1 MSLNHRILLALAAVL
16 ALNTVL
22 LVAVTGE
29 QMGRTFTAQGREFVG
44 DALNAADR
52 RFRRTGQEIGAAV
65 AAVGRDRAWIGLLEA
80 AAKGEVR
87 RDSHGV
93 VAAADDRR
101 GAELDV
107 LRAYDSAGVVLSSS
121 PDRERFGAREPE
133 AIALAS
139 LPASELELLTLEV
152 NGVPEHALVQVSRP
166 AGDVVLLGGRL
177 VDDRFV
183 AALGE
188 FPGVVAAA
196 RIDGDWI
203 GAAAAG
209 IPPSGLDGDPSG
221 AVSYR
226 DGRLLATRR
235 LLGDRM
241 RLTVVADVSTMA
253 ALRGR
258 LARAAVAV
266 GVLSLVLSAALAL
279 LLSRSLSRP
288 LNELVRA
295 IERVGAGRWEEPVR
309 VRTRARELVKLE
321 EAFNGMIAALG
332 RERAALQRAE
342 RAAAWREAAQRVA
355 HEIKNALTPLQI
367 AWERLQAAAA
377 DATTGDREA
386 REARSRTMAREIA
399 TLRRIVGEFSELARW
414 PEPRFQPVDVSELAR
429 AAAALYAD
437 GGRSIRVRASES
449 APARADPGQITRA
462 IANLIQNALDATS
475 VRGEVQISTYVN
487 AGRSVLE
494 VSDDGPGMDE
504 KTRAKIFTP
513 YFTTREGGTGL
524 GLSIVERVADAHGA
538 EIEVHTAP
546 GEGATFRL
554 RFPPVDAG
562 AG

>member
-1 MSLNHRILLALAAVL
+1 L

-29 QMGRTFTAQGREFVG
+29 QTRRTFTAQAREFAG
-44 DALNAADR
+44 DALDAADR
-52 RFRRTGQEIGAAV
+52 RFRRTGEEIGAAV

-107 LRAYDSAGVVLSSS
+107 LRAYDSGGVVLSSS
-121 PDRERFGAREPE
+121 PDRERFGARDPE
-133 AIALAS
+133 VLALAS
-139 LPASELELLTLEV
+139 LPPSGLELLTLDV
-152 NGVPEHALVQVSRP
+152 SGVPERALIHVSRP
-166 AGDVVLLGGRL
+166 ADNVVLLGGRL
-177 VDDRFV
+177 IDDHFV

-188 FPGVVAAA
+188 YPGVVAAA
-196 RIDGDWI
+196 RVDGTWI
-203 GAAAAG
+203 GEAAAG
-209 IPPSGLDGDPSG
+209 LPPSSADGDTAG
-221 AVSYR
+221 GVSYR
-226 DGRLLATRR
+226 DGRLFATRR
-235 LLGDRM
+235 LLGDRL
-241 RLTVVADVSTMA
+241 RLAVVADVSTMA

-258 LARAAVAV
+258 LTRAAVAI
-266 GVLSLVLSAALAL
+266 GVVSLALSAALAL

-309 VRTRARELVKLE
+309 VRTHARELVKLE

-386 REARSRTMAREIA
+386 REERSRSMAREIA
-399 TLRRIVGEFSELARW
+399 TLRRIVGEFSELGRW

-437 GGRSIRVRASES
+437 GGRPIRVRASAS

-475 VRGEVQISTYVN
+475 GGGEVQISTYVN

-494 VSDDGPGMDE
+494 VRDDGPGMDE

-524 GLSIVERVADAHGA
+524 GLSIVERVADAHGV
-538 EIEVHTAP
+538 EIEVRTAP

>member
-93 VAAADDRR
+93 VA
-101 GAELDV
+101 
-107 LRAYDSAGVVLSSS
+107 AYDSAGVVLSSS